1 MALSVPLARSGL
13 SAVWCHCSAFFSS
26 FFSIAF
32 LSRFRPFFGRFW
44 RPFRRRKR
52 LKKRCS
58 FLIDFWKGFASIL
71 YRFLLISSRTIFA
84 KVALSS
90 ARERDF
96 CNFAP
101 LFFGALFR
109 RFTFQNWSK
118 NRSKIDQNSIKNDWN
133 FDGNLCQSWS
143 CFLTR
148 FFNVFALKMGS
159 KNRSKIDQNSVLV

>member
-26 FFSIAF
+26 FFSNRFFIAF
-32 LSRFRPFFGRFW
+32 SAVFRAF
-44 RPFRRRKR
+44 
-52 LKKRCS
+52 LAS
-58 FLIDFWKGFASIL
+58 FSAPETEKNDVLFKIYFWKGFASIL
-71 YRFLLISSRTIFA
+71 YRFLLISSRAIFA

-118 NRSKIDQNSIKNDWN
+118 NRSKIDQNSIKND
-133 FDGNLCQSWS
+133 
-143 CFLTR
+143 
-148 FFNVFALKMGS
+148 
-159 KNRSKIDQNSVLV
+159 